1 MKILTILLP
10 LYNDWK
16 SLYRLLYKINK
27 QFKNKLYKIK
37 IIVVNDNSSEKYI
50 IRKKNY
56 KNVNS
61 IKIVNLKKNVGNQ
74 KAIYVGLNHILNK
87 NKQNGII
94 IVMDADGEDD
104 QSKLKLLIKKVEIK
118 NNFIIFVK
126 RSKRLE
132 TFFLRILNQFRLLVT
147 FILTGN
153 YMNFGN
159 YSAFESKHLKKLLSN
174 KNLSIAYCSGVLKNF
189 KNVDFIYAKKKK
201 RYFGVSKANFS
212 FLIKYSLNLISLFYK
227 RVFFISLILN
237 FIYFRTIFENSFF
250 DIALITSSL
259 LFNIL
264 VIINYYKNI
273 FEYQSLSLI
282 KNIKQIY

>member
-16 SLYRLLYKINK
+16 SLYQLLYKINN

-56 KNVNS
+56 KNINN
-61 IKIVNLKKNVGNQ
+61 IKIINLKKNVGNQ

-104 QSKLKLLIKKVEIK
+104 QSKLKLLIKKVEK
-118 NNFIIFVK
+118 ESDFIIFVK

-132 TFFLRILNQFRLLVT
+132 TFLLRILNQFRLLVT
-147 FILTGN
+147 LILTGN

-212 FLIKYSLNLISLFYK
+212 FLIKHSLNLISLFYK
-227 RVFFISLILN
+227 RIFFISLILN
-237 FIYFRTIFENSFF
+237 FIYFGIIFENSFF

-259 LFNIL
+259 LFNIM

-273 FEYQSLSLI
+273 FEYQALSLI

>member
-16 SLYRLLYKINK
+16 SLYQLLYKINN

-56 KNVNS
+56 KNINN
-61 IKIVNLKKNVGNQ
+61 IKIINLKKNVGNQ

-104 QSKLKLLIKKVEIK
+104 QSKLKLLIKKVEK
-118 NNFIIFVK
+118 ESDFIIFVK

-132 TFFLRILNQFRLLVT
+132 TFLLRILNQFRLLVT
-147 FILTGN
+147 LILTGN

-212 FLIKYSLNLISLFYK
+212 FLIKHSLNLISLFYK
-227 RVFFISLILN
+227 RIFFISLILN
-237 FIYFRTIFENSFF
+237 FIYF
-250 DIALITSSL
+250 
-259 LFNIL
+259 
-264 VIINYYKNI
+264 
-273 FEYQSLSLI
+273 
-282 KNIKQIY
+282 

>member
-16 SLYRLLYKINK
+16 SLYQLLYKINN

-56 KNVNS
+56 KNINS
-61 IKIVNLKKNVGNQ
+61 IKIINLKKNVGNQ

-104 QSKLKLLIKKVEIK
+104 QSKLKLLIKKVEK
-118 NNFIIFVK
+118 ESDFIIFVK

-132 TFFLRILNQFRLLVT
+132 TFLLRILNQFRLLVT
-147 FILTGN
+147 LILTGN

-212 FLIKYSLNLISLFYK
+212 FLIKHSLNLISLFYK
-227 RVFFISLILN
+227 RIFFISLILN
-237 FIYFRTIFENSFF
+237 FIYFGIIFENSFF

-259 LFNIL
+259 LFNIM

-273 FEYQSLSLI
+273 FEYQALSLI

>member
-212 FLIKYSLNLISLFYK
+212 FLIKHSLNLISLFYK

>member
-1 MKILTILLP
+1 LKILTILLP

-16 SLYRLLYKINK
+16 SLYQLLYKINN

-56 KNVNS
+56 KNINS
-61 IKIVNLKKNVGNQ
+61 IKIINLKKNVGNQ

-104 QSKLKLLIKKVEIK
+104 QSKLKLLIKKVEK
-118 NNFIIFVK
+118 ESDFIIFVK

-132 TFFLRILNQFRLLVT
+132 TFLLRILNQFRLLVT
-147 FILTGN
+147 LILTGN

-212 FLIKYSLNLISLFYK
+212 FLIKHSLNLISLFYK
-227 RVFFISLILN
+227 RIFFISLILN
-237 FIYFRTIFENSFF
+237 FIYFGIIFENSFF

-259 LFNIL
+259 LFNIM

-273 FEYQSLSLI
+273 FEYQALSLI

>member
-1 MKILTILLP
+1 LKILTILLP

-16 SLYRLLYKINK
+16 SLYQLLYKINN

-56 KNVNS
+56 KNINN
-61 IKIVNLKKNVGNQ
+61 IKIINLKKNVGNQ

-104 QSKLKLLIKKVEIK
+104 QSKLKLLIKKVEK
-118 NNFIIFVK
+118 ESDFIIFVK

-132 TFFLRILNQFRLLVT
+132 TFLLRILNQFRLLVT
-147 FILTGN
+147 LILTGN

-212 FLIKYSLNLISLFYK
+212 FLIKHSLNLISLFYK
-227 RVFFISLILN
+227 RIFFISLILN
-237 FIYFRTIFENSFF
+237 FIYFGIIFENSFF

-259 LFNIL
+259 LFNIM

-273 FEYQSLSLI
+273 FEYQALSLI